1 MPRRFLMKK
10 QTVALGVIMGFLLFA
25 LLPLAAQDE
34 PGPAPV
40 PGEGFGPGPQKWL
53 DLTPDQQTKLK
64 EIKKLRQEAMK
75 GFREQHLKIRE
86 ELNTLMADPQADQKK
101 VGGLID
107 EVTKL
112 QAAHMKSSFK
122 FRQDMGKILTPQ
134 QLEKLKKV
142 QTVFQRI
149 RGGQRFFMRH
159 PGARRFR
166 GNQFFGRRGFNRPE
180 GMRFRHPGLWNRMLW
195 EW

>member
-1 MPRRFLMKK
+1 MKK
-10 QTVALGVIMGFLLFA
+10 QTVALSVIMGFLLLA

-75 GFREQHLKIRE
+75 GFREQHLKIGE

-101 VGGLID
+101 IDGLID
-107 EVTKL
+107 EIAKL
-112 QAAHMKSSFK
+112 QAAHMKSGFK
-122 FRQDMGKILTPQ
+122 FRQDMEKILTPQ
-134 QLEKLKKV
+134 QLEKLKKAK
-142 QTVFQRI
+142 TTFQRI
-149 RGGQRFFMRH
+149 RGEHRFFMRH
-159 PGARRFR
+159 PGARRFM
-166 GNQFFGRRGFNRPE
+166 GNQFFGRRGFNRPG
-180 GMRFRHPGLWNRMLW
+180 GMRFGHPGRWNRMLW
-195 EW
+195 E